1 MQKRAMNRP
10 QRKNLTVVLG
20 LMAILAAMVT
30 LVSFSV
36 PIYRLFC
43 AATGYEGTTQR
54 AVADTADPL
63 KRTVIVRFNTAVAN
77 GLPWRFEPVQNSV
90 TVHLGEEKLVFF
102 RAQNLSDRPII
113 GHATF
118 NVTPVKTAIYFNKIQ
133 CFCFSDERLEPGA
146 SVEMPVDFFVD
157 PALAKDPNA
166 KDVDTITLSY
176 TFFKSAD
183 PKDIENLSRFDPNAP
198 PSAARGAQRFAERC
212 AACHALDRNKIGPLL
227 GGVVGRHAGSVADY
241 PYSPALKA
249 SGVTWNAATLDR
261 WLQGPRQFIP
271 GAKMPVRVLDA
282 GTRRDLIAYLTQQSH
297 AAAVAAAH

>member
-1 MQKRAMNRP
+1 MNRRR
-10 QRKNLTVVLG
+10 RKNLTVLG
-20 LMAILAAMVT
+20 LLAILAAMVT

-36 PIYRLFC
+36 PLYRLFC

-54 AVADTADPL
+54 AVADTANPSA
-63 KRTVIVRFNTAVAN
+63 RTVTVRFDTSVAA

-102 RAQNLSDRPII
+102 RAQNLSNRPII
-113 GHATF
+113 GHAAF

-166 KDVDTITLSY
+166 KDVTTITLSY

-183 PKDIENLSRFDPNAP
+183 PTDIENLSRFDPNAP

-212 AACHALDRNKIGPLL
+212 TACHALDRNKIGPML
-227 GGVVGRHAGSVADY
+227 GGVVGRRAGGVADY
-241 PYSPALKA
+241 PYSPALKE

-261 WLQGPRQFIP
+261 WLQGPRHFIP
-271 GAKMPVRVLDA
+271 GAKMPLRVLEP

-297 AAAVAAAH
+297 AAAVAASH